1 VQKLDPKSVS
11 PLVHRARVHAMK
23 PDLPAALK
31 DLDEAYR
38 REPGNVAVLLLRAT
52 IYQEMKENEKAL
64 ADVEKILA
72 LRPEFDMA
80 MRFRAALLAGEGKF
94 RDAIAQVEEL
104 LKAEPENPEA
114 RLQLALLYTADQKYD
129 KAVKVYSELIAKD
142 PANWT
147 ALRGRG
153 DALLSLGKHAE
164 AIADYEKA
172 YKLQPHDP
180 GLLNNFAWVLSTS
193 PVDKLRNGKRALEL
207 AKEACRLTDHKQAHI
222 LSTLGAAYAEI
233 GDLKTAIE
241 WSQKAIALGK
251 EDQKEALAKELETYK
266 AGKPMRELKTAEPA
280 DKPEAKKSD
289 LPKPADKPKAD
300 KPKP

>member
-1 VQKLDPKSVS
+1 
-11 PLVHRARVHAMK
+11 MK

-52 IYQEMKENEKAL
+52 VYQEMKEHEKAL

-72 LRPEFDMA
+72 LRPDFDMA
-80 MRFRAALLAGEGKF
+80 MRFRAVLLAGEGKF
-94 RDAIAQVEEL
+94 HEAITQVEEL
-104 LKAEPENPEA
+104 LKTEPENPEA

-129 KAVKVYSELIAKD
+129 KAIRVYSELIGKD

-193 PVDKLRNGKRALEL
+193 TLDKLRNGKRALEL

-233 GDLKTAIE
+233 GDLKSAIE
-241 WSQKAIALGK
+241 WSQKAVASGK

-266 AGKPMRELKTAEPA
+266 AGKPVRELKAAETR
-280 DKPEAKKSD
+280 EE
-289 LPKPADKPKAD
+289 PKPTIPAKPKAAD
-300 KPKP
+300 GPKPNKPKP